1 MRNLVFL
8 GLLSLSCPQALYSQ
22 GNSAYLL
29 GPDDQVVIR
38 ALHAEEI
45 SEKPVRVTSDGTI
58 NLPMVGTIR
67 AAGLTIREL
76 EKAIAEKLQVYVQ
89 NPQVGVSLTEMRS
102 QPVSVL
108 GEVNTPGV
116 IQLQG
121 HKSLF
126 EMLSLAGGLRQDAG
140 HTVKI
145 TRKAFWGEIPLPGAR
160 KDETGNFFVA
170 EVDVDAILKATR
182 PEQNIAIRPEDV
194 ISVPRAEMVYV
205 VGEVG
210 KAGGFVLHDR
220 ESITVLQA
228 VSLAE
233 GLGKVASPQHA
244 RILRSSDGEDRREIP
259 VQLQKILEGKA
270 EDIRMRPDDILFI
283 PSSTPKKAA
292 LRGIEAA
299 IQAGTG
305 IAVWRR

>member
-1 MRNLVFL
+1 V
-8 GLLSLSCPQALYSQ
+8 
-22 GNSAYLL
+22 
-29 GPDDQVVIR
+29 
-38 ALHAEEI
+38 EEI
-45 SEKPVRVTSDGTI
+45 SEKPVRVSSDGTI
-58 NLPMVGTIR
+58 NLPMIGSVR
-67 AAGLTIREL
+67 AAGLTVRQL
-76 EKAIAEKLQVYVQ
+76 EAALDDKLQAYVQ
-89 NPQVGVSLTEMRS
+89 RPQVAVSLTEMRS

-121 HKSLF
+121 HKTLF

-145 TRKAFWGEIPLPGAR
+145 TRKAAWGDIPLPGAH
-160 KDETGNFFVA
+160 KDETGNYYLA

-182 PEQNIAIRPEDV
+182 PEQNIAIHPEDV

-244 RILRSSDGEDRREIP
+244 RILRAADGDERREIP

-270 EDIRMRPDDILFI
+270 EDIKMRPDDILFV
-283 PSSTPKKAA
+283 PSSTPKKAGIRA
-292 LRGIEAA
+292 IEAA

-305 IAVWRR
+305 IVVWRR